1 MNEIYCITVDCAN
14 GLERRLEDDD
24 WDFWE
29 AMADFCTIR
38 DLIAAQRADK
48 EVGNGK

>member
-1 MNEIYCITVDCAN
+1 MNEIYLVTVDCAN
-14 GLERRLEDDD
+14 ELERRFDCED

-38 DLIAAQRADK
+38 DLIAAQRNDK
-48 EVGNGK
+48 ECHHEK

>member
-14 GLERRLEDDD
+14 ELERKLDRED

-29 AMADFCTIR
+29 AMADFFRIR
-38 DLIAAQRADK
+38 DLIAAQRKDK
-48 EVGNGK
+48 EKKHD

>member
-14 GLERRLEDDD
+14 ELERQLDHED

-29 AMADFCTIR
+29 AMADFCRIR
-38 DLIAAQRADK
+38 ELIAAQRKDR
-48 EVGNGK
+48 EVNHG